1 MARPRTVSD
10 SAILAATANAVA
22 ASGPAGVT
30 LAQIGAA
37 VGLTAAALLKRFG
50 SKDQLLLALARHSA
64 EVVPARL
71 AAAPSVAALIDEFTA
86 MAASVRDSA
95 EFANHLAFLLMDLS
109 IPEFRQVAR
118 DYATAV
124 EAAIAV
130 VLRSAAAA
138 GEIHADR
145 VDPDLPRAV
154 HAAYNGALITW
165 GMTGAAPGPADQ
177 VRDQLLRLIRPVL
190 R

>member
-10 SAILAATANAVA
+10 SAILAAAANAVA

-30 LAQIGAA
+30 LAQIGAG
-37 VGLTAAALLKRFG
+37 VGLTAAALLRRFG

-71 AAAPSVAALIDEFTA
+71 AAAGSVAALVDAFTA

-109 IPEFRQVAR
+109 VPEFQQVAR
-118 DYATAV
+118 QYTTAV
-124 EAAIAV
+124 EAAIGT
-130 VLRSAAAA
+130 VLRDAAAA

-145 VDPDLPRAV
+145 VDPGLAHAI

-165 GMTGAAPGPADQ
+165 GMAGAAPGPADQ
-177 VRDQLLRLIRPVL
+177 VRDQLLRLVRPLL